1 MKRLEKCEMG
11 ALEEHVA
18 DQIAAVEESLTS
30 TDEIFGNL
38 DSLEYDEVVKNMSSL
53 ERAKYDLTNL
63 YAINSLFWM
72 YMRSFGEDPQNLG
85 IKEELDRIKK
95 QMMRVKEITDKVK
108 RPTIDK
114 GAAHRI
120 VKHELWQPGQANT
133 SSLRELAAG
142 NPAEAESWENAEP
155 QPMETDGK
163 CATDEKAE
171 AGTATGP
178 TGRGVKRKHP
188 EPATD
193 SKRGLTESGFANMP
207 SSGSDSD
214 SYDDSSEESESDE
227 I

>member
-133 SSLRELAAG
+133 SSLRELAG
-142 NPAEAESWENAEP
+142 NPADEETWENAEP

-163 CATDEKAE
+163 KGAEVE
-171 AGTATGP
+171 AGTQTGTA

-193 SKRGLTESGFANMP
+193 SKRGLTESGFPNMP
-207 SSGSDSD
+207 SSDSSDCDDSD
-214 SYDDSSEESESDE
+214 ESSSDVSD
-227 I
+227 